1 MKRCKTANTQQMK
14 RGLEETD
21 HLKKFFFSQA
31 NCRRFGIP
39 SIIYTPVYY
48 PIFVQ
53 IFKEFVGKILDCV
66 AAVSRSCDIAGV
78 PESSWHL
85 IRWLIRCGWAMTS
98 LQWRI
103 QISKDYELISGK
115 VGKDDDVQDMI
126 ALRKTCEL
134 VLDTSKTFSSVEV
147 PPECAEEMLHVR
159 ILPQVELFERFNS
172 IAKHFSGR
180 SGRE

>member
-1 MKRCKTANTQQMK
+1 
-14 RGLEETD
+14 
-21 HLKKFFFSQA
+21 
-31 NCRRFGIP
+31 
-39 SIIYTPVYY
+39 
-48 PIFVQ
+48 
-53 IFKEFVGKILDCV
+53 
-66 AAVSRSCDIAGV
+66 
-78 PESSWHL
+78 
-85 IRWLIRCGWAMTS
+85 MTS